1 MPRKARRIRIDHGI
15 STQPSAMLGG
25 RFRRLLPGY
34 VPRRVVSGLR
44 GVFEL
49 RGSVRMFRIFAA
61 HRSTAFGGR

>member
-1 MPRKARRIRIDHGI
+1 
-15 STQPSAMLGG
+15 MLGG

-34 VPRRVVSGLR
+34 VPRRIASGLR

-61 HRSTAFGGR
+61 YLSTAFGGR